1 MNDTRQQRID
11 VLKTAARRKSE
22 EKTRSADAA
31 IGRLIKR
38 GEPVTFQAV
47 QREAGVS
54 HAFLYNNTRLRARI
68 EHQRRQ
74 QRPAPDPTPTDN
86 AADNNIVAALS
97 AQLARLKAQH
107 RAEVTA
113 LRAALEQ
120 AHGENL
126 ELRRQLQRRLPH
138 SNRKRQRMGIR
149 CCNVYNVLTS
159 ANSVI
164 YRHSRR

>member
-1 MNDTRQQRID
+1 MSDTRQQRIE

-22 EKTRSADAA
+22 DKIRSAEVA
-31 IGRLIKR
+31 IAGLIKR

-54 HAFLYNNTRLRARI
+54 HAFLYKNRQLRARI

-74 QRPAPDPTPTDN
+74 HRPAPEPISTDSTT
-86 AADNNIVAALS
+86 DNNIVAALT
-97 AQLARLKAQH
+97 AEIARLKTQH
-107 RAEVTA
+107 RAEATA

-126 ELRRQLQRRLPH
+126 ELRRQLPRRPR
-138 SNRKRQRMGIR
+138 SNDPEPD
-149 CCNVYNVLTS
+149 TS
-159 ANSVI
+159 DQSL
-164 YRHSRR
+164 

>member
-1 MNDTRQQRID
+1 VNDTRQQRIN

-31 IGRLIKR
+31 VARLIKR

-68 EHQRRQ
+68 EHHRRQRR
-74 QRPAPDPTPTDN
+74 PAQEPTSTD
-86 AADNNIVAALS
+86 AADDNNIVAALTAEIAS
-97 AQLARLKAQH
+97 LKTRH
-107 RAEVTA
+107 RTEVTA

-126 ELRRQLQRRLPH
+126 ELRRELQRR
-138 SNRKRQRMGIR
+138 RAQ
-149 CCNVYNVLTS
+149 
-159 ANSVI
+159 
-164 YRHSRR
+164 

>member
-1 MNDTRQQRID
+1 VSDNRQQRIE

-31 IGRLIKR
+31 IARLIKR

-74 QRPAPDPTPTDN
+74 HRPQPVSTDEHT
-86 AADNNIVAALS
+86 DNNIVAALT
-97 AQLARLKAQH
+97 AEIARLKTQH
-107 RAEVTA
+107 RTEVTA
-113 LRAALEQ
+113 LRTALEQ
-120 AHGENL
+120 AHGETL
-126 ELRRQLQRRLPH
+126 ELRRQLQRRTPH
-138 SNRKRQRMGIR
+138 SASNRTDGHSLMQCTQR
-149 CCNVYNVLTS
+149 S
-159 ANSVI
+159 DQ
-164 YRHSRR
+164 H